1 MEDFTYEKV
10 MGLHEVNVNI
20 DFRSNDSEF
29 KGSREI
35 DGSVDLHWQFEK
47 VALPEGRG
55 GPCGWT
61 FIRSCKAEGNRLAV
75 VKL

>member
-10 MGLHEVNVNI
+10 MGLHEVNVSI

-35 DGSVDLHWQFEK
+35 DGSVDRHWQFEK
-47 VALPEGRG
+47 VALPEGRVG
-55 GPCGWT
+55 SCGWT
-61 FIRSCKAEGNRLAV
+61 FIRSCEAEGNRFAV
-75 VKL
+75 VKS